1 MIRYGFFNS
10 INGDRAY
17 SADDIGGFFANIL
30 TDGILITYKEKFEV
44 QKSEGLQVFV
54 GAGRALIKNK
64 WIESTEREII
74 NLDAAEDQERIDT
87 IAIRLDKTKR
97 KVEICVLK
105 GQAEAEPKEPQ
116 LTQNEEIFEIP
127 IANIIV
133 EAAVA
138 EIGEND
144 IVDRRVY
151 SKSMLS
157 ETISVEENYI
167 ITTEDEN
174 IKIEHGLTGYERN
187 KNEMEVYIN
196 GLRIHENTNYTIHD
210 NTSITLKNKVGIGNE
225 FIFRIFR

>member
-196 GLRIHENTNYTIHD
+196 G
-210 NTSITLKNKVGIGNE
+210 
-225 FIFRIFR
+225 